1 MNIKCNNCNKIIENV
16 PINWNR
22 NERCLTCNG
31 YFTELTNVNQNQYPS
46 ISGQLNEIGKDMRE
60 NIGSI
65 PHIIIGKDRNTQQI
79 KNNQNLNTQNP
90 NLGYPTPKVDK
101 GYELFEKLRRYG
113 LYAAIIAV
121 IGYAIFRLLGIFL
134 GF

>member
-1 MNIKCNNCNKIIENV
+1 
-16 PINWNR
+16 
-22 NERCLTCNG
+22 
-31 YFTELTNVNQNQYPS
+31 
-46 ISGQLNEIGKDMRE
+46 MRE